1 MRFEVSNS
9 EKTVGAPATG
19 GFLRSGLPLQ
29 RVGQAA
35 CLFGATDWKPVPLC
49 GQSRGLSSRCEILE
63 SQWLSM
69 NRPLT
74 PSLSPSDGERVAG
87 GRVRGG
93 SWSQCMRKNERGLS
107 MNRWAALQNSASPEA
122 KFCEGPSRPVHGPD
136 SRSNFG
142 GSPCP

>member
-1 MRFEVSNS
+1 MKPGAPRRWKESGPPCSKKRKSCKPSVVHPKVEKERRKNFLNCRWNIAMTIRTGIVWRKRSSAMRFEVSNS

-63 SQWLSM
+63 SQ
-69 NRPLT
+69 
-74 PSLSPSDGERVAG
+74 
-87 GRVRGG
+87 
-93 SWSQCMRKNERGLS
+93 
-107 MNRWAALQNSASPEA
+107 
-122 KFCEGPSRPVHGPD
+122 
-136 SRSNFG
+136 
-142 GSPCP
+142 